1 MPSTSCNS
9 NIIALQRQF
18 PNILRKDAEGV
29 TRTINKKGMKRRKSF
44 VRCAPQQLVT
54 EVNTTL

>member
-1 MPSTSCNS
+1 MPSTSYYS

-29 TRTINKKGMKRRKSF
+29 ARK
-44 VRCAPQQLVT
+44 
-54 EVNTTL
+54 